1 MGEIFISDRD
11 GVYVIKVSGR
21 ATFECAPALRNLA
34 KTLESAAF
42 SAIRIDLGD
51 CQWMDSTFMG
61 VLAMLALRAK
71 KTGAEISVHNAGQQ
85 NTELLYGLGLK
96 KLFQFVDTGIDAVA
110 AENTAA
116 ASAPAGNTANPSSYA
131 HTVLEAHET
140 LMDVDEGNVKKFDK
154 VVSLV
159 KQDLERKK

>member
-1 MGEIFISDRD
+1 MMAIVLPLMVMAQSVRKE
-11 GVYVIKVSGR
+11 VQ
-21 ATFECAPALRNLA
+21 LA
-34 KTLESAAF
+34 EGWRF
-42 SAIRIDLGD
+42 SL
-51 CQWMDSTFMG
+51 SNE
-61 VLAMLALRAK
+61 AMK
-71 KTGAEISVHNAGQQ
+71 QAG
-85 NTELLYGLGLK
+85 
-96 KLFQFVDTGIDAVA
+96 DAVA